1 MLTLVANSP
10 LRRPQEAKR
19 GLYGPKGP
27 LSTQVP
33 DGSRGNIE
41 HRIRHQHQWWV
52 GAYFKD
58 KFACRQRPF
67 TIDHQINI
75 IPSYMSLIYRM
86 MLDVTIGIRAMAD
99 YWTSAEPDSED
110 RKTFDRQVRS
120 NMLAGARMAA
130 KQAKQAYQET
140 CERWQRDCA
149 AEGSDP
155 EEMRD
160 FYQIDELQQRWE
172 EAVIEV
178 AQWEAT

>member
-1 MLTLVANSP
+1 
-10 LRRPQEAKR
+10 
-19 GLYGPKGP
+19 
-27 LSTQVP
+27 
-33 DGSRGNIE
+33 
-41 HRIRHQHQWWV
+41 
-52 GAYFKD
+52 
-58 KFACRQRPF
+58 
-67 TIDHQINI
+67 
-75 IPSYMSLIYRM
+75 M

>member
-1 MLTLVANSP
+1 
-10 LRRPQEAKR
+10 
-19 GLYGPKGP
+19 
-27 LSTQVP
+27 
-33 DGSRGNIE
+33 
-41 HRIRHQHQWWV
+41 
-52 GAYFKD
+52 
-58 KFACRQRPF
+58 
-67 TIDHQINI
+67 
-75 IPSYMSLIYRM
+75 
-86 MLDVTIGIRAMAD
+86 MAD
-99 YWTSAEPDSED
+99 YWTPAEPAPED

-130 KQAKQAYQET
+130 RQAKQAYQEM

-178 AQWEAT
+178 AQREAT